1 MVVILRDLQQDIF
14 SQEAAVR
21 VRRGGQ
27 RGGREEGGNT
37 CGVGELVRWLGGCV
51 TQQVDHKY
59 YIRKSRTEFD
69 TKKQWKEEMFWLE

>member
-1 MVVILRDLQQDIF
+1 MIYSKIF
-14 SQEAAVR
+14 SA
-21 VRRGGQ
+21 RRLLCACAEED
-27 RGGREEGGNT
+27 REEGGRREGGNT

-51 TQQVDHKY
+51 SQQVDHKY